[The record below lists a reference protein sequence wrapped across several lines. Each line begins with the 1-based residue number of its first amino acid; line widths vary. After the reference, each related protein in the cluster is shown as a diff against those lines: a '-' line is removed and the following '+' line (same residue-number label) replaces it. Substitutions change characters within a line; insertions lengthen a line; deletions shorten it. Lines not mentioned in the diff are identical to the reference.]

1 MKRVLCLLLLLCLV
15 PIGAAAQEI
24 TISSDQ
30 RDYYVQQGAQASIPL
45 VLTNTY
51 GHEVRGTLE
60 RTVVSDSLTSA
71 GAGPESA
78 VQSAAFKIPD
88 GVHSINLHLG
98 PYDAP
103 VTQKVTLRFEYTE
116 GTDRVVTLDG
126 LVVYVTEN
134 DPGQQN
140 TKDPLIST
148 DLPASQTP
156 VQEVQQGQGEGQS
169 LDQAL
174 QNGQMPGDTGALKN
188 QLMQEANATARN
200 RTSLEQV
207 IENDP
212 TIREILASLDAQG
225 FSVDD
230 KQVTPESNTTGQF
243 LYHFK
248 KKSGEEATLNGGMKD
263 ASFVFADQVSASP
276 LSLPSLMQKN
286 ATYQAFADGLHGDGF
301 DHVKTEIN
309 STPNRT
315 AVVLAWADRGQNPAT
330 AVATVIN
337 NTTLAGLTLH
347 RPPPV
352 PSTLIPMLLAFLR
365 PIALT
370 LLGVLCIVGGFV
382 LYRRRRRDPDLAA
395 EVQPPFDYVQ
405 AAEDLLVAAASF
417 YAQGSPQ
424 RGYGAAG
431 EALRLFL
438 SYHYGDGTSST
449 DQEVIALLTRQ
460 GSDISEI
467 QEILAQCSLVEFAK
481 REPEAAE
488 FGGILASVR
497 VIIREAGRISGGV
510 N

>member
-1 MKRVLCLLLLLCLV
+1 MKRVLCLLLLLCLI

-24 TISSDQ
+24 SISSDQ
-30 RDYYVQQGAQASIPL
+30 RDYYVQQGTQATIPL

-60 RTVVSDSLTSA
+60 RTVVSDRPASA

-98 PYDAP
+98 PYDTP
-103 VTQKVTLRFEYTE
+103 VIQKVTLRFEYS
-116 GTDRVVTLDG
+116 GGSDRVVTLDG
-126 LVVYVTEN
+126 LVVHVTEN

-156 VQEVQQGQGEGQS
+156 VPEVQQGQGEGQS

-174 QNGQMPGDTGALKN
+174 QNGQMPGDSGALKN

-225 FSVDD
+225 FFVDD
-230 KQVTPESNTTGQF
+230 KQVTAESNTTGQF

-248 KKSGEEATLNGGMKD
+248 KKSGEEATLSGGIKN

-276 LSLPSLMQKN
+276 LSLPPLLEKN
-286 ATYQAFADGLHGDGF
+286 ATYQAFAGGLRSDGF

-315 AVVLAWADRGQNPAT
+315 AVALAWADRGQNPAT

-370 LLGVLCIVGGFV
+370 LLGVLGIVGGAA
-382 LYRRRRRDPDLAA
+382 LYRRRRRRTPEPDGA
-395 EVQPPFDYVQ
+395 VQPPFDYVQ

-424 RGYGAAG
+424 RGYGSAG

-449 DQEVIALLTRQ
+449 DEEVITLLTRQ

-467 QEILAQCSLVEFAK
+467 RGILEQCSLVEFAK
-481 REPEAAE
+481 RTPDAE
-488 FGGILASVR
+488 EFDRILVS
-497 VIIREAGRISGGV
+497 IRGMIRGQV